1 MNKKILGEIK
11 AKLLKQKKELISG
24 LESFANKNQNVED
37 DYDAKFPQYG
47 DHEDENAAEVAD
59 FEGDL
64 YLEKTL
70 EKSLK
75 KVNQALDMIKK
86 NTYGKCRECKKAIPE
101 KRLLA
106 FPTAT
111 KCMECKR
118 KSL

>member
-1 MNKKILGEIK
+1 MNKKILTQIK
-11 AKLLKQKKELISG
+11 EKLLKQKRELISE
-24 LESFANKNQNVED
+24 LETFADKNQNVED
-37 DYDAKFPQYG
+37 DYNAKFPQYG

-75 KVNQALDMIKK
+75 RVNQALDMIKRG
-86 NTYGKCRECKKAIPE
+86 TYGKCRECKKEIPQ

-111 KCMECKR
+111 KCMDCK
-118 KSL
+118 KKTL

>member
-1 MNKKILGEIK
+1 MNKQKIKDIE
-11 AKLLKQKKELISG
+11 AQLLQQKEELTAE
-24 LESFANKNQNVED
+24 LESFAEKNKNTED

-70 EKSLK
+70 EKSLR
-75 KVNQALDMIKK
+75 KVNEALDRIKK
-86 NTYGKCRECKKAIPE
+86 GVYGQCIECHQEIPI

-111 KCMECKR
+111 KCMACKK

>member
-1 MNKKILGEIK
+1 MNKKILKEIQE
-11 AKLLKQKKELISG
+11 KLIEQKEQLVKD
-24 LESFANKNQNVED
+24 LEDFADKNEKVEN
-37 DYDAKFPQYG
+37 DYNAKFPQYG

-70 EKSLK
+70 EKSLR
-75 KVNQALDMIKK
+75 KVNESLKMIEKG
-86 NTYGKCRECKKAIPE
+86 TYGKCRECKKAIPE

-111 KCMECKR
+111 KCMECKKR
-118 KSL
+118 TL